1 MTKKLY
7 RSITI
12 RALSILLVGA
22 LTIAFPTNATRY
34 LVMSIGLL
42 FLIPG
47 ILSVAAYLINRK
59 KLAKKDDGEEKDNQ
73 TDNKHLSYLPIIAL
87 GSVLFGTIL
96 LSFPSAFKDILIYIL
111 GAFIVVAAA
120 AQAFNIYRLSKVYKV
135 SFFSYIVSALIGI
148 AGITVIALNYNAQ
161 FAEYP
166 AEKTTEPTS
175 IPSLIMGIAC
185 VVYGLSEIAYALYFR
200 KPTMKELP
208 TQEEE
213 KTEEVTVEAEI
224 ID

>member
-59 KLAKKDDGEEKDNQ
+59 KLAKKGDSEGNDNQ
-73 TDNKHLSYLPIIAL
+73 TDKKHLSYLPIIAL

-96 LSFPSAFKDILIYIL
+96 LSFPSVFKDILIYKWLICKGSCDL
-111 GAFIVVAAA
+111 LDYNESQETTIT
-120 AQAFNIYRLSKVYKV
+120 
-135 SFFSYIVSALIGI
+135 AL
-148 AGITVIALNYNAQ
+148 
-161 FAEYP
+161 
-166 AEKTTEPTS
+166 
-175 IPSLIMGIAC
+175 
-185 VVYGLSEIAYALYFR
+185 R
-200 KPTMKELP
+200 
-208 TQEEE
+208 
-213 KTEEVTVEAEI
+213 
-224 ID
+224 D